1 MEHMLI
7 VIMIML
13 HIGEDGFFWNNIFS
27 IWLIYSLNIEKRHRD
42 ESKHKNEVERLQ
54 KQISQTRTN
63 YPIQEF
69 QHDFDKQQDFK
80 RRISRFAPNNK

>member
-1 MEHMLI
+1 
-7 VIMIML
+7 
-13 HIGEDGFFWNNIFS
+13 
-27 IWLIYSLNIEKRHRD
+27 LIYSLNIEKRHRD

-54 KQISQTRTN
+54 KQITQTRTN
-63 YPIQEF
+63 YPTQEF